1 MKRTLF
7 TVALSLC
14 FFFSQA
20 QEDVYFISTPSLNP
34 DGTEVIFAY
43 DGDLWKVASAG
54 GTATRITAM
63 AGNETYPRVSPDGQW
78 IAFSSS
84 QYGNSDVY
92 VMPYNGGEIKR
103 LTFNSSNDQVETWSW
118 DSKTIYFQSNRYN
131 SRSAYTVNRS
141 GGTPSR
147 RFEHFFNW
155 PHNLAIH
162 PDGPIY
168 FNESWESSSQV
179 ARKRYRGAFNP
190 DIKSYDLKR
199 KEYKQHTTYLGK
211 DMWTSIDR
219 QGKVYF
225 ASDMANGEYNLY
237 QLDGTER
244 IDLTKFSTSIK
255 TPQVNANGG
264 KIVFEKDYQLYIYDT
279 NTQTSQKV
287 NVSIFQNST
296 LAQVKDFNTKG
307 NISAFDISP
316 DEKKMAFIA
325 RGELFVSD
333 ITGKF
338 IKQLPGNPKE
348 RITKVNWLK
357 DNQTLIYTQTV
368 NGYTNVFTRNAAT
381 GGDIKQLTSDDQ
393 SNRNLELNPERTK
406 ATYFSGINEV
416 RLMDLESFESETIAT
431 EELWGPNNPQPRF
444 SPDGA
449 YIAFTVKNDFEEDIY
464 LYHIASK
471 ELNNYT
477 QTGVTETSPFWG
489 PDGKYL
495 YFVSNRTKPSYPF
508 GLQEGRV
515 YRVALARK
523 EREFKSDRLE
533 KVFSEV
539 KKEDKKDKKDEPAVG
554 VTIDFNQNIMRS
566 LQRISPNFGT
576 QFSPYVIKSGSKTQI
591 IYRSN
596 HDENRG
602 ALWVTTIEPFERNK
616 TEKIAG
622 SARAGGIV
630 SIGKNHY
637 VLNAGAISK
646 LNVNGKKITPIE
658 TSFTFRRSLSNE
670 FEQMYY
676 ETWAGIE
683 ENFYNETFHGQ
694 DWGKLRT
701 QYAQYLPYLKSRA
714 ELRVLLNDM
723 LGELNSSHMGFRSG
737 GPEERSYYNT
747 NSLNLGVIFSNE
759 NPYEIAQI
767 VNESP
772 ADFADKNIRPGDV
785 LRSING
791 KAVDTSVNR
800 EFYLSQPSIDEEVTL
815 GLTRGKESFEVKI
828 HPASM
833 GALRV
838 NLYDEWIEDNQKRVD
853 KATKDKVAYVHMK
866 NMGGGSLQQFLIE
879 MTSEGYNRDAL
890 ILDLRY
896 NTGGNVHDEVLKFL
910 AQKPY
915 LKWKF
920 REGKLT
926 TQGNFGAG
934 AKPMVLLI
942 NEQSLSDAEM
952 TTAGF
957 KELGLG
963 TVIGTETYRWIIFTS
978 GNGLVDGSFY
988 RLPSWGCYT
997 LDGKNLEKE
1006 GVQPDIKVDMNFAD
1020 RINGRDPQLDR
1031 AIEEILKQL
1040 KN

>member
-1 MKRTLF
+1 MKKTLF
-7 TVALSLC
+7 VLTLSLC
-14 FFFSQA
+14 FFISQA

-34 DGTEVIFAY
+34 DGTEVIFTY
-43 DGDLWKVASAG
+43 DGDLWKIAAAG
-54 GTATRITAM
+54 GTATRLTAM
-63 AGNETYPRVSPDGQW
+63 AGNETYPRVSPDGNW
-78 IAFSSS
+78 IAFSST
-84 QYGNSDVY
+84 QYGNADVY
-92 VMPYNGGEIKR
+92 VMPYNGGDIKR

-118 DSKTIYFQSNRYN
+118 DSETVYFQSNRYN
-131 SRSAYTVNRS
+131 SRSAYTINRQ

-147 RFEHFFNW
+147 LFEHFFNR

-162 PDGPIY
+162 PEGAIY
-168 FNESWESSSQV
+168 FNESSESSNQV
-179 ARKRYRGAFNP
+179 ARKRYQGPFNP

-211 DMWTSIDR
+211 DMWASIDR

-225 ASDMANGEYNLY
+225 ASDEVNGEYNLY
-237 QLDGTER
+237 TLDGSGKLG
-244 IDLTKFSTSIK
+244 LTQFGTSIK

-264 KIVFEKDYQLYIYDT
+264 KVVFEKDYQLYIYDT
-279 NTQTSQKV
+279 NTQKSQKV
-287 NVSIFQNST
+287 NISIFQNST

-307 NISAFDISP
+307 NISAFDVSP
-316 DEKKMAFIA
+316 DEKKLAFIS

-333 ITGKF
+333 IGGKF
-338 IKQLPGNPKE
+338 IKQLQGNPKE
-348 RITKVNWLK
+348 RITEVKWLK
-357 DNQTLIYTQTV
+357 DNQTLLYTQTV

-381 GGDIKQLTSDDQ
+381 DSDIKELTKDDQ
-393 SNRNLELNPERTK
+393 SNRNLELNAERTK
-406 ATYFSGINEV
+406 ATYLSGINEV
-416 RLMDLESFESETIAT
+416 RLMDLESLESQTIAN

-471 ELNNYT
+471 ELTNYT

-495 YFVSNRTKPSYPF
+495 YFVSNRIKPSYPF
-508 GLQEGRV
+508 GLQDGRV

-523 EREFKSDRLE
+523 ERDFKSDELE
-533 KVFSEV
+533 KVFQEEN
-539 KKEDKKDKKDEPAVG
+539 KEDKKEKTTAAIA
-554 VTIDFNQNIMRS
+554 IDFDQDILRS
-566 LQRISPNFGT
+566 LERISPNFGT
-576 QFSPYVIKSGSKTQI
+576 QSSPYVVKSGNKTHV

-596 HDENRG
+596 HDENQQ
-602 ALWVTTIEPFERNK
+602 ALWITTLEPFEDNK
-616 TEKIAG
+616 TEKING

-630 SIGKNHY
+630 SVGKNHY
-637 VLNAGAISK
+637 AISSGAINKINLTSK
-646 LNVNGKKITPIE
+646 KLTPIE

-759 NPYEIAQI
+759 NPYEIAQV

-772 ADFADKNIRPGDV
+772 ADFADKNIVAGDV
-785 LRSING
+785 LTSING
-791 KAVDTSVNR
+791 KVIDKSINR

-833 GALRV
+833 GALRT
-838 NLYDEWIEDNQKRVD
+838 NLYDEWIETNQKRVD
-853 KATKDKVAYVHMK
+853 EATKDKVAYVHMK
-866 NMGGGSLQQFLIE
+866 NMSGGALQQFLIE

-915 LKWKF
+915 LQWKF

-997 LDGKNLEKE
+997 MDGKNLEKE
-1006 GVQPDIKVDMNFAD
+1006 GVQPDINVDMNFDD
-1020 RINGRDPQLDR
+1020 RVNGRDPQLDR
-1031 AIEEILKQL
+1031 AIEEVMKQL

>member
-7 TVALSLC
+7 TLALSLC
-14 FFFSQA
+14 FFISQA

-54 GTATRITAM
+54 GTATRLTAM
-63 AGNETYPRVSPDGQW
+63 AGDETYPRVSPDGQW

-103 LTFNSSNDQVETWSW
+103 LTFNSSSDQVETWSW

-131 SRSAYTVNRS
+131 SRTAYTINRT

-147 RFEHFFNW
+147 LFEHFFNW

-162 PDGPIY
+162 PDGPVY

-199 KEYKQHTTYLGK
+199 QEYKQHTTYMGK
-211 DMWTSIDR
+211 DMWASIDR

-225 ASDMANGEYNLY
+225 ASDEVNGEYNLY
-237 QLDGTER
+237 TLDNSGKLG
-244 IDLTKFSTSIK
+244 LTAFNTSLK

-264 KIVFEKDYQLYIYDT
+264 KVVFEKDYQLYIYDI
-279 NTQTSQKV
+279 NTQKSQKV
-287 NVSIFQNST
+287 NISIFQNST
-296 LAQVKDFNTKG
+296 LAQVKDFDTKG

-316 DEKKMAFIA
+316 DEKKMAFIS

-333 ITGKF
+333 IGGKF
-338 IKQLPGNPKE
+338 IKQLQGSPKE
-348 RITKVNWLK
+348 RVTEVKWLK
-357 DNQTLIYTQTV
+357 DNRTLLYTQTV
-368 NGYTNVFTRNAAT
+368 NGYTNVFTKNAAT

-393 SNRNLELNPERTK
+393 SNRNLELNAERTK
-406 ATYFSGINEV
+406 ATYLSGINEV
-416 RLMDLESFESETIAT
+416 RLIDLESFESQTIAN

-464 LYHIASK
+464 LYHIVSK
-471 ELNNYT
+471 KLTNYT

-495 YFVSNRTKPSYPF
+495 YFVSNRIKPSYPF
-508 GLQEGRV
+508 GLQDGGV

-523 EREFKSDRLE
+523 ERGFKSDELE
-533 KVFSEV
+533 KVFQA
-539 KKEDKKDKKDEPAVG
+539 KAKEDKKEKTSAD
-554 VTIDFNQNIMRS
+554 VTIDFEQNIMRS
-566 LQRISPNFGT
+566 LERISPNFGT
-576 QFSPYVIKSGSKTQI
+576 QSSPYVVKSGNKTHV

-596 HDENRG
+596 HDENQR
-602 ALWVTTIEPFERNK
+602 ALWITTLEPFERNK
-616 TEKIAG
+616 TEKING
-622 SARAGGIV
+622 SARAGGILSV
-630 SIGKNHY
+630 GKNHY
-637 VLNAGAISK
+637 AISGGTINK
-646 LNVNGKKITPIE
+646 LNLTSKKLTPIE

-701 QYAQYLPYLKSRA
+701 QYAQYLPYIKSRA

-759 NPYEIAQI
+759 NPYEIAQV

-772 ADFADKNIRPGDV
+772 ADFADKNIAPGDV
-785 LRSING
+785 LTSING
-791 KAVDTSVNR
+791 NPIEASVNR

-833 GALRV
+833 GALRT
-838 NLYDEWIEDNQKRVD
+838 NLYDEWIEGNQKRVD
-853 KATKDKVAYVHMK
+853 EATKDKVAYVHMK

-915 LKWKF
+915 LQWKF

-942 NEQSLSDAEM
+942 NEQSISDAEM

-1006 GVQPDIKVDMNFAD
+1006 GVQPDITVNMNFDD
-1020 RINGRDPQLDR
+1020 RVNGRDPQLDR

>member
-1 MKRTLF
+1 MIKTLL
-7 TVALSLC
+7 VLSLSLC
-14 FFFSQA
+14 FFISQA
-20 QEDVYFISTPSLNP
+20 QEDVYFVSTPSLNP

-43 DGDLWKVASAG
+43 EGDLWKVPTDG

-63 AGNETYPRVSPDGQW
+63 AGDENYPRVSPDGNW

-84 QYGNSDVY
+84 QYGNADVY

-118 DSKTIYFQSNRYN
+118 DSKTVYFQSNRYN
-131 SRSAYTVNRS
+131 SRSAYTINRQ

-147 RFEHFFNW
+147 LFEHFFNR

-162 PDGPIY
+162 PEGAIY
-168 FNESWESSSQV
+168 FNESSESSNQV
-179 ARKRYRGAFNP
+179 ARKRYRGPFNP

-211 DMWTSIDR
+211 DMWASIDR

-225 ASDMANGEYNLY
+225 ASDEVNGEYNLY
-237 QLDGTER
+237 TLDGSGK
-244 IDLTKFSTSIK
+244 IGLTQFSTSIK

-264 KIVFEKDYQLYIYDT
+264 KVVFEKDYQLYIYDT
-279 NTQTSQKV
+279 NTQKSQKI

-296 LAQVKDFNTKG
+296 LAQTQEFNTKG
-307 NISAFDISP
+307 NISAFDVSP
-316 DEKKMAFIA
+316 DEKKVAFIS

-333 ITGKF
+333 IGGKF
-338 IKQLPGNPKE
+338 IKQLQGNPKE
-348 RITKVNWLK
+348 RTTEVKWLK
-357 DNQTLIYTQTV
+357 DNQTLLYTQTV
-368 NGYTNVFTRNAAT
+368 NGYANVFTRNAAT
-381 GGDIKQLTSDDQ
+381 DGDIKALTNDDQ
-393 SNRNLELNPERTK
+393 SNRNLELNSDRTK
-406 ATYFSGINEV
+406 VTFLSGINEV
-416 RLMDLESFESETIAT
+416 RLMDLETFESETIAN

-471 ELNNYT
+471 ELTNYT

-495 YFVSNRTKPSYPF
+495 YFVSNRIKPSYPF
-508 GLQEGRV
+508 GLQDGRV

-523 EREFKSDRLE
+523 ERDFKSDELE
-533 KVFSEV
+533 KVFQEEN
-539 KKEDKKDKKDEPAVG
+539 KEDKKEKTTVAVA
-554 VTIDFNQNIMRS
+554 IDFDQDILRS
-566 LQRISPNFGT
+566 LERISPNFGT
-576 QFSPYVIKSGSKTQI
+576 QSSPYVVKSGNKTHV

-596 HDENRG
+596 HDENQR
-602 ALWVTTIEPFERNK
+602 ALWITTLEPFERNK
-616 TEKIAG
+616 TEKING

-630 SIGKNHY
+630 SVGKNHY
-637 VLNAGAISK
+637 AVSGGAINALNLASK
-646 LNVNGKKITPIE
+646 KLTPIE
-658 TSFTFRRSLSNE
+658 TSFNFRKSLSNE

-759 NPYEIAQI
+759 NPYEIVQV
-767 VNESP
+767 VNESS
-772 ADFADKNIRPGDV
+772 ADFADKNIRTGDV
-785 LRSING
+785 LTSING
-791 KAVDTSVNR
+791 RAIDKSINR

-833 GALRV
+833 GALRT
-838 NLYDEWIEDNQKRVD
+838 NLYDEWIENNQKRVD
-853 KATKDKVAYVHMK
+853 QATKDQVAYVHMK
-866 NMGGGSLQQFLIE
+866 NMSGGALQQFLIE